1 MHGHTAEWTHI
12 SAVLGH
18 PGDTST
24 HGQSTRGQVTPMHC
38 LTATLKRIR
47 NCSTDKADSLLLLQ
61 TTSLPSAESYTSAWV
76 YNLSP
81 SWLSVSWFVGK
92 MSCKLFPSPMITVEE
107 HLVLARNDNLTMLF
121 LPVTSEEAASAI
133 SQQTF
138 HFSHCN
144 NSQTVMYAIH
154 SEISPQTFHFS
165 HCNNSQ
171 TVTYAMHS
179 VIPHSVKCWK
189 QPEPSKHL
197 YATFAAR
204 VKKDSNSSPTQ
215 KNGCK
220 KFKKAVEIA
229 LWKCSSNT
237 INKAV
242 IDCRLFPRCCQLESY
257 FKHTSFS
264 CRYICMDIMCKHDV
278 INIQHTH

>member
-1 MHGHTAEWTHI
+1 MTHTERNMHGHTAEWTHI

-61 TTSLPSAESYTSAWV
+61 TTFLPSAESYTSAWV

-107 HLVLARNDNLTMLF
+107 HLVLARKDNLTTLF

-204 VKKDSNSSPTQ
+204 VKKDSNSSPTE

-220 KFKKAVEIA
+220 KF
-229 LWKCSSNT
+229 
-237 INKAV
+237 
-242 IDCRLFPRCCQLESY
+242 
-257 FKHTSFS
+257 
-264 CRYICMDIMCKHDV
+264 
-278 INIQHTH
+278 